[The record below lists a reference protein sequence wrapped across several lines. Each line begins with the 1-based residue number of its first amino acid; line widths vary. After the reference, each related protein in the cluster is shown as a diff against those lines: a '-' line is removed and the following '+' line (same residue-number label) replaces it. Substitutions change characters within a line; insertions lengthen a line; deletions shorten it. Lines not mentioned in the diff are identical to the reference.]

1 MTAVLAPAAA
11 SAADRVAASRVRL
24 RAALMKI
31 AHPPPKPSLLD
42 DLGLG
47 DFKNNLVDRLKALP
61 GAALVIETLE
71 HWWSE
76 HPLHTAGI
84 VAEEASRKFVAPIAR
99 ENPYALVLGAAVV
112 GALFALSRPWRWL
125 FRPALF
131 VGLLPQLASQALK
144 RMPIESWV
152 QMLASFTA
160 TKRPTG
166 SKSPPP
172 VDTASNLPREP

>member
-1 MTAVLAPAAA
+1 MSVVLAPTMP
-11 SAADRVAASRVRL
+11 SATQRLDASRARL
-24 RAALMKI
+24 RSALMVI

-47 DFKNNLVDRLKALP
+47 DFKKHIVDRLKALP
-61 GAALVIETLE
+61 GAELVIETLE

-84 VAEEASRKFVAPIAR
+84 VAAGASRKFVAPIASK
-99 ENPYALVLGAAVV
+99 NPYALVLGSVVV

-125 FRPALF
+125 FRPALL

-152 QMLASFTA
+152 QMLATLTA
-160 TKRPTG
+160 TKRPTASAAPAG
-166 SKSPPP
+166 TDKASK
-172 VDTASNLPREP
+172 LPRDS